1 MAASALLQR
10 KRDDA
15 YLGTCVDEVSDLGD
29 AVGDA
34 VGNAVGD
41 VEKTPRCEAD
51 YTDSLYSEWP
61 GRFPQRHRA
70 GVTGER
76 GIRSGRG
83 AHYRYMTRCRTDL
96 LICPYC

>member
-41 VEKTPRCEAD
+41 VEKTPGCEAD
-51 YTDSLYSEWP
+51 DTDRLQRVARP
-61 GRFPQRHRA
+61 FPAKAQGWRHW
-70 GVTGER
+70 
-76 GIRSGRG
+76 
-83 AHYRYMTRCRTDL
+83 
-96 LICPYC
+96 